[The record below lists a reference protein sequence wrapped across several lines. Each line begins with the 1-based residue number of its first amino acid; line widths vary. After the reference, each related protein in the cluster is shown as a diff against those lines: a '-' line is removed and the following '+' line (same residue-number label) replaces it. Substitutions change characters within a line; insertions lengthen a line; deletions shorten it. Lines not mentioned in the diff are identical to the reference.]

1 MVPTQFAV
9 LNDLRVLV
17 VEDEPLIGMA
27 LADELEAA
35 GALVLGPAS
44 SVESALTTVE
54 QDGPLA
60 AVLDVE
66 LCGELVTPVADALR
80 ARGVPFVFTTGYD
93 STMLPEQYLA
103 VPRCM
108 KPAPA
113 DEVLTLLCSVLAQV
127 EAVSAVAPAD
137 LRR

>member
-1 MVPTQFAV
+1 

-35 GALVLGPAS
+35 GALVLGPAT

-93 STMLPEQYLA
+93 SKMLPEEYLA